1 MKFGLVV
8 VTDVQVS
15 IYTSDPMRRFAFM
28 KDKIVI
34 KIVLD
39 PFAKRWDQCKHGLDL
54 CLHWQWSSDEAKP
67 VMKNDVIILCILMS
81 V

>member
-1 MKFGLVV
+1 
-8 VTDVQVS
+8 
-15 IYTSDPMRRFAFM
+15 MRRFAFVNGE
-28 KDKIVI
+28 III

-67 VMKNDVIILCILMS
+67 VKRMMS
-81 V
+81 

>member
-1 MKFGLVV
+1 MR
-8 VTDVQVS
+8 
-15 IYTSDPMRRFAFM
+15 TSCRERRSCLIHIRRDSMRRFAFVNGE
-28 KDKIVI
+28 III

-67 VMKNDVIILCILMS
+67 VKRMMS
-81 V
+81 